1 MRSREALG
9 ELLQDQDALTTEQV
23 ETLEWMAQGMMW
35 SEELDQA
42 IQGLAHGLK
51 AYFASR
57 TLAAYTGEEERDDNK
72 PFHVHVCQEPKEEET
87 HA

>member
-1 MRSREALG
+1 MQNREALG
-9 ELLQDQDALTTEQV
+9 KLLQDQDALTTAQV
-23 ETLEWMAQGMMW
+23 ETLAWMAQGMMW

-57 TLAAYTGEEERDDNK
+57 ALAAYTGEEGTTNN
-72 PFHVHVCQEPKEEET
+72 PFMDL
-87 HA
+87 